1 MIFSANVGEEEKPIE
16 KIASGG
22 ELSRIALAIKTVIA
36 ARDTSTASMIFD
48 EIDTGIGGRTAQMVA
63 ERIAFVAHYKQVLCI
78 THLPQ
83 IASMADTHLYISKCV
98 KGEATVTQVECL
110 SDEERVREI
119 ARMAS
124 GDDVTEAALANAREM
139 LGNAHKKK
147 DAFQK
152 KTKAKK

>member
-1 MIFSANVGEEEKPIE
+1 MV
-16 KIASGG
+16 
-22 ELSRIALAIKTVIA
+22 
-36 ARDTSTASMIFD
+36 FD

-83 IASMADTHLYISKCV
+83 IACMADEHLYIAKSV
-98 KGEATVTQVECL
+98 KGDTTVTQVTPL

-124 GDDVTEAALANAREM
+124 GDDVTEAALANAHEM
-139 LGNAHKKK
+139 LAVAQKKK
-147 DAFQK
+147 AAFQK
-152 KTKAKK
+152 KKKAAKK